1 MSVVGLDFGTQ
12 NAVIAVAR
20 NKGVDV
26 VTNEVSNRATPSMVS
41 FSPRCRFLGEGAKTQ
56 EVSNMKNTVASLTRL
71 AGRSLQDPD
80 VAIEQEYVSAPLVD
94 VNGQVG
100 AEVNYLGKKEKF
112 TAAQLCAMFLTRA
125 KQTATAELR
134 LPVNDMVISVPA
146 WYSDQQRRAILDAA
160 EIAGIK
166 VLRLINET
174 TATALGYGITK
185 LELPGPEEKPRRT
198 MFVDIGHS
206 NYTASIC
213 EFRKGELKV
222 VSTAY
227 DRHFGGRNFDKAIM
241 DHFRAEWQEKYKID
255 IYSNPKAR
263 VRAAAAVEKLK
274 KVLSANA
281 SAPISVESIMEDKDV
296 SGFLKRDELEALMK
310 PLLERCTKPLEQALA
325 DAKLKQEDID
335 FVELVG
341 GTSRVPALKQAVTDF
356 FGGKTLNFTLNADEA
371 IARGCAFSC
380 AILSPV
386 FRVRDFSVQDVVNYP
401 IEFTWEKS
409 PDIPDE
415 DTSLTVF
422 NRGNAMPSTK
432 ILTFYRKQ
440 PFDLEAKYAK
450 PDMLPGKM
458 NPWIGRFSVKGVKAD
473 SKDDFM
479 ICKLKAR
486 LNLHG
491 VLNVEQGYYVEEQE
505 VEEPVPEKEGE
516 KNADAMETDDKAA
529 NGEAKPPAQKTRKV
543 KKQVRKGD
551 LPISSGT
558 ASLTDEIKNQY
569 AEQEG
574 QMISQ
579 DKLVADTEER
589 KNELESEIYST
600 RNKVDEPYESNGYAE
615 FCSEEEKAAIKD
627 KCEKLEDWIYDDG
640 DDATKAQYIAKLE
653 ELRATAGPVVQRFND
668 KRMEEEE
675 TRRKA
680 AEEAAAAKRA
690 QEEAAKQAAE
700 EQRQAAEAAKK
711 LQEQQNANKA
721 DEEMKDAPAD
731 AEGEKPANVE
741 EAS

>member
-1 MSVVGLDFGTQ
+1 
-12 NAVIAVAR
+12 
-20 NKGVDV
+20 
-26 VTNEVSNRATPSMVS
+26 
-41 FSPRCRFLGEGAKTQ
+41 
-56 EVSNMKNTVASLTRL
+56 
-71 AGRSLQDPD
+71 
-80 VAIEQEYVSAPLVD
+80 
-94 VNGQVG
+94 
-100 AEVNYLGKKEKF
+100 
-112 TAAQLCAMFLTRA
+112 
-125 KQTATAELR
+125 
-134 LPVNDMVISVPA
+134 
-146 WYSDQQRRAILDAA
+146 
-160 EIAGIK
+160 
-166 VLRLINET
+166 
-174 TATALGYGITK
+174 
-185 LELPGPEEKPRRT
+185 
-198 MFVDIGHS
+198 
-206 NYTASIC
+206 
-213 EFRKGELKV
+213 
-222 VSTAY
+222 
-227 DRHFGGRNFDKAIM
+227 
-241 DHFRAEWQEKYKID
+241 
-255 IYSNPKAR
+255 
-263 VRAAAAVEKLK
+263 
-274 KVLSANA
+274 
-281 SAPISVESIMEDKDV
+281 
-296 SGFLKRDELEALMK
+296 
-310 PLLERCTKPLEQALA
+310 
-325 DAKLKQEDID
+325 
-335 FVELVG
+335 
-341 GTSRVPALKQAVTDF
+341 
-356 FGGKTLNFTLNADEA
+356 
-371 IARGCAFSC
+371 
-380 AILSPV
+380 
-386 FRVRDFSVQDVVNYP
+386 
-401 IEFTWEKS
+401 
-409 PDIPDE
+409 
-415 DTSLTVF
+415 
-422 NRGNAMPSTK
+422 
-432 ILTFYRKQ
+432 
-440 PFDLEAKYAK
+440 
-450 PDMLPGKM
+450 MLPGKM

-640 DDATKAQYIAKLE
+640 DDATKAQYVAKLE

-675 TRRKA
+675 ARRKA
-680 AEEAAAAKRA
+680 AEEAAAAERA
-690 QEEAAKQAAE
+690 QDEAAKQAAE
-700 EQRQAAEAAKK
+700 EQRAAAEAAKK
-711 LQEQQNANKA
+711 LQEQNASK

>member
-1 MSVVGLDFGTQ
+1 
-12 NAVIAVAR
+12 
-20 NKGVDV
+20 
-26 VTNEVSNRATPSMVS
+26 
-41 FSPRCRFLGEGAKTQ
+41 
-56 EVSNMKNTVASLTRL
+56 
-71 AGRSLQDPD
+71 
-80 VAIEQEYVSAPLVD
+80 
-94 VNGQVG
+94 
-100 AEVNYLGKKEKF
+100 
-112 TAAQLCAMFLTRA
+112 
-125 KQTATAELR
+125 
-134 LPVNDMVISVPA
+134 
-146 WYSDQQRRAILDAA
+146 
-160 EIAGIK
+160 
-166 VLRLINET
+166 
-174 TATALGYGITK
+174 
-185 LELPGPEEKPRRT
+185 EKPRRT

-281 SAPISVESIMEDKDV
+281 AAPISVESIMEDKDV
-296 SGFLKRDELEALMK
+296 SGFLKRDELEGLMK

-415 DTSLTVF
+415 DTNLTVF

-600 RNKVDEPYESNGYAE
+600 RNKVDEPYEANGYAE

-640 DDATKAQYIAKLE
+640 DDATKAQYVAKLE

-675 TRRKA
+675 ARRKA

-690 QEEAAKQAAE
+690 QDEAAKQAAE
-700 EQRQAAEAAKK
+700 EQRAAAEAAKK
-711 LQEQQNANKA
+711 LQEQNASK

>member
-26 VTNEVSNRATPSMVS
+26 ITNEVSNRATPSLVG
-41 FSPRCRFLGEGAKTQ
+41 FSPRCRYLGESAKTQ
-56 EVSNMKNTVASLTRL
+56 EVSNMKNTVGSLTRL
-71 AGRSLQDPD
+71 AGRSIHDPD
-80 VAIEQEYVSAPLVD
+80 VTIEQDFVSAPLVD
-94 VNGQVG
+94 INGQVG
-100 AEVNYLGKKEKF
+100 AEVNYLGKKERF

-125 KQTATAELR
+125 KQTASAELR

-146 WYSDQQRRAILDAA
+146 WYSDQQRRAVLDAA
-160 EIAGIK
+160 DLAGIK

-174 TATALGYGITK
+174 TAAALGYGITK
-185 LELPGPEEKPRRT
+185 LDLPGPEEKPRRT
-198 MFVDIGHS
+198 MFIDIGHS

-241 DHFRAEWQEKYKID
+241 DHFREEWLEKFKID
-255 IYSNPKAR
+255 IYSNPKAK
-263 VRAAAAVEKLK
+263 VRAAAAIEKLK

-281 SAPISVESIMEDKDV
+281 NAPINIESIMEDKDV
-296 SGFLKRDELEALMK
+296 RGFLKREELETLVK
-310 PLLERCTKPLEQALA
+310 PLLERCTKPIEQALA
-325 DAKLKQEDID
+325 DAKLKQDDID

-341 GTSRVPALKQAVTDF
+341 GTSRVPALKQAITDF
-356 FGGKTLNFTLNADEA
+356 FGGKVLNFTLNADEA

-401 IEFTWEKS
+401 IEFAWEKS

-505 VEEPVPEKEGE
+505 IEEPVPEKESE
-516 KNADAMETDDKAA
+516 KKDGDVSSDPVARFAFISNEEKAQFAEKFAFDYSDTRTKERVFKRAKTRRLLTRTQAMETDDKA
-529 NGEAKPPAQKTRKV
+529 NGEAKAPAQKTRKV

-558 ASLTDEIKNQY
+558 ASLTDEVKNQY
-569 AEQEG
+569 SEAEG
-574 QMISQ
+574 QMISN
-579 DKLVADTEER
+579 DKLVADTEEK

-600 RNKVDEPYESNGYAE
+600 RNKVDEPYESNGYAD
-615 FCSEEEKAAIKD
+615 FCSEDEKTTIKD
-627 KCEKLEDWIYDDG
+627 KCEKLEVSVMSLFYD
-640 DDATKAQYIAKLE
+640 
-653 ELRATAGPVVQRFND
+653 
-668 KRMEEEE
+668 
-675 TRRKA
+675 TR
-680 AEEAAAAKRA
+680 
-690 QEEAAKQAAE
+690 
-700 EQRQAAEAAKK
+700 
-711 LQEQQNANKA
+711 
-721 DEEMKDAPAD
+721 
-731 AEGEKPANVE
+731 
-741 EAS
+741 S

>member
-615 FCSEEEKAAIKD
+615 FCSEDEKAAIKD

-690 QEEAAKQAAE
+690 EEEAAKQAAE

-711 LQEQQNANKA
+711 LQEQQNANKQ

>member
-1 MSVVGLDFGTQ
+1 
-12 NAVIAVAR
+12 
-20 NKGVDV
+20 
-26 VTNEVSNRATPSMVS
+26 
-41 FSPRCRFLGEGAKTQ
+41 
-56 EVSNMKNTVASLTRL
+56 
-71 AGRSLQDPD
+71 
-80 VAIEQEYVSAPLVD
+80 
-94 VNGQVG
+94 
-100 AEVNYLGKKEKF
+100 
-112 TAAQLCAMFLTRA
+112 
-125 KQTATAELR
+125 
-134 LPVNDMVISVPA
+134 
-146 WYSDQQRRAILDAA
+146 
-160 EIAGIK
+160 
-166 VLRLINET
+166 
-174 TATALGYGITK
+174 
-185 LELPGPEEKPRRT
+185 

-241 DHFRAEWQEKYKID
+241 DHFRTEWQEKYKID

-281 SAPISVESIMEDKDV
+281 AAPISVESIMEDKDV
-296 SGFLKRDELEALMK
+296 SGFLKRDELENLMK

-516 KNADAMETDDKAA
+516 KNAD
-529 NGEAKPPAQKTRKV
+529 
-543 KKQVRKGD
+543 
-551 LPISSGT
+551 
-558 ASLTDEIKNQY
+558 
-569 AEQEG
+569 
-574 QMISQ
+574 
-579 DKLVADTEER
+579 
-589 KNELESEIYST
+589 
-600 RNKVDEPYESNGYAE
+600 
-615 FCSEEEKAAIKD
+615 
-627 KCEKLEDWIYDDG
+627 
-640 DDATKAQYIAKLE
+640 
-653 ELRATAGPVVQRFND
+653 
-668 KRMEEEE
+668 
-675 TRRKA
+675 
-680 AEEAAAAKRA
+680 
-690 QEEAAKQAAE
+690 
-700 EQRQAAEAAKK
+700 
-711 LQEQQNANKA
+711 
-721 DEEMKDAPAD
+721 
-731 AEGEKPANVE
+731 
-741 EAS
+741 

>member
-1 MSVVGLDFGTQ
+1 
-12 NAVIAVAR
+12 
-20 NKGVDV
+20 
-26 VTNEVSNRATPSMVS
+26 
-41 FSPRCRFLGEGAKTQ
+41 
-56 EVSNMKNTVASLTRL
+56 
-71 AGRSLQDPD
+71 
-80 VAIEQEYVSAPLVD
+80 
-94 VNGQVG
+94 
-100 AEVNYLGKKEKF
+100 
-112 TAAQLCAMFLTRA
+112 
-125 KQTATAELR
+125 
-134 LPVNDMVISVPA
+134 
-146 WYSDQQRRAILDAA
+146 
-160 EIAGIK
+160 
-166 VLRLINET
+166 
-174 TATALGYGITK
+174 
-185 LELPGPEEKPRRT
+185 

-241 DHFRAEWQEKYKID
+241 DHFRTEWQEKYKID

-281 SAPISVESIMEDKDV
+281 AAPISVESIMEDKDV
-296 SGFLKRDELEALMK
+296 SGFLKRDELENLMK

-491 VLNVEQGYYVEEQE
+491 VLNVEQG
-505 VEEPVPEKEGE
+505 
-516 KNADAMETDDKAA
+516 
-529 NGEAKPPAQKTRKV
+529 
-543 KKQVRKGD
+543 
-551 LPISSGT
+551 
-558 ASLTDEIKNQY
+558 
-569 AEQEG
+569 
-574 QMISQ
+574 
-579 DKLVADTEER
+579 
-589 KNELESEIYST
+589 
-600 RNKVDEPYESNGYAE
+600 
-615 FCSEEEKAAIKD
+615 
-627 KCEKLEDWIYDDG
+627 
-640 DDATKAQYIAKLE
+640 
-653 ELRATAGPVVQRFND
+653 
-668 KRMEEEE
+668 
-675 TRRKA
+675 
-680 AEEAAAAKRA
+680 
-690 QEEAAKQAAE
+690 
-700 EQRQAAEAAKK
+700 
-711 LQEQQNANKA
+711 
-721 DEEMKDAPAD
+721 
-731 AEGEKPANVE
+731 
-741 EAS
+741 

>member
-1 MSVVGLDFGTQ
+1 
-12 NAVIAVAR
+12 
-20 NKGVDV
+20 
-26 VTNEVSNRATPSMVS
+26 
-41 FSPRCRFLGEGAKTQ
+41 
-56 EVSNMKNTVASLTRL
+56 
-71 AGRSLQDPD
+71 
-80 VAIEQEYVSAPLVD
+80 
-94 VNGQVG
+94 
-100 AEVNYLGKKEKF
+100 
-112 TAAQLCAMFLTRA
+112 
-125 KQTATAELR
+125 
-134 LPVNDMVISVPA
+134 
-146 WYSDQQRRAILDAA
+146 

-415 DTSLTVF
+415 DTNLTVF

-600 RNKVDEPYESNGYAE
+600 RNKVDEPYEANGYAE

-640 DDATKAQYIAKLE
+640 DDATKAQYVAKLE

-675 TRRKA
+675 ARRKA

-690 QEEAAKQAAE
+690 QDEAAKQAAE
-700 EQRQAAEAAKK
+700 EQRAAAEAAKK
-711 LQEQQNANKA
+711 LQEQNASK

>member
-1 MSVVGLDFGTQ
+1 
-12 NAVIAVAR
+12 
-20 NKGVDV
+20 
-26 VTNEVSNRATPSMVS
+26 
-41 FSPRCRFLGEGAKTQ
+41 
-56 EVSNMKNTVASLTRL
+56 
-71 AGRSLQDPD
+71 
-80 VAIEQEYVSAPLVD
+80 
-94 VNGQVG
+94 
-100 AEVNYLGKKEKF
+100 
-112 TAAQLCAMFLTRA
+112 
-125 KQTATAELR
+125 
-134 LPVNDMVISVPA
+134 
-146 WYSDQQRRAILDAA
+146 
-160 EIAGIK
+160 
-166 VLRLINET
+166 
-174 TATALGYGITK
+174 
-185 LELPGPEEKPRRT
+185 

-422 NRGNAMPSTK
+422 NRGNAMPST
-432 ILTFYRKQ
+432 
-440 PFDLEAKYAK
+440 
-450 PDMLPGKM
+450 
-458 NPWIGRFSVKGVKAD
+458 
-473 SKDDFM
+473 
-479 ICKLKAR
+479 
-486 LNLHG
+486 
-491 VLNVEQGYYVEEQE
+491 
-505 VEEPVPEKEGE
+505 
-516 KNADAMETDDKAA
+516 
-529 NGEAKPPAQKTRKV
+529 
-543 KKQVRKGD
+543 
-551 LPISSGT
+551 
-558 ASLTDEIKNQY
+558 
-569 AEQEG
+569 
-574 QMISQ
+574 
-579 DKLVADTEER
+579 
-589 KNELESEIYST
+589 
-600 RNKVDEPYESNGYAE
+600 
-615 FCSEEEKAAIKD
+615 
-627 KCEKLEDWIYDDG
+627 
-640 DDATKAQYIAKLE
+640 
-653 ELRATAGPVVQRFND
+653 
-668 KRMEEEE
+668 
-675 TRRKA
+675 
-680 AEEAAAAKRA
+680 
-690 QEEAAKQAAE
+690 
-700 EQRQAAEAAKK
+700 
-711 LQEQQNANKA
+711 
-721 DEEMKDAPAD
+721 
-731 AEGEKPANVE
+731 
-741 EAS
+741 

>member
-1 MSVVGLDFGTQ
+1 
-12 NAVIAVAR
+12 
-20 NKGVDV
+20 
-26 VTNEVSNRATPSMVS
+26 
-41 FSPRCRFLGEGAKTQ
+41 
-56 EVSNMKNTVASLTRL
+56 
-71 AGRSLQDPD
+71 
-80 VAIEQEYVSAPLVD
+80 
-94 VNGQVG
+94 
-100 AEVNYLGKKEKF
+100 
-112 TAAQLCAMFLTRA
+112 
-125 KQTATAELR
+125 
-134 LPVNDMVISVPA
+134 
-146 WYSDQQRRAILDAA
+146 
-160 EIAGIK
+160 
-166 VLRLINET
+166 
-174 TATALGYGITK
+174 
-185 LELPGPEEKPRRT
+185 
-198 MFVDIGHS
+198 
-206 NYTASIC
+206 TASIC

-281 SAPISVESIMEDKDV
+281 AAPISVESIMEDKDV
-296 SGFLKRDELEALMK
+296 SGFLKRDELEGLMK

-415 DTSLTVF
+415 DTNLTVF

-600 RNKVDEPYESNGYAE
+600 RNKVDEPYEANGYAE

-640 DDATKAQYIAKLE
+640 DDATKAQYVAKLE

-675 TRRKA
+675 ARRKA

-690 QEEAAKQAAE
+690 QDEAAKQAAE
-700 EQRQAAEAAKK
+700 EQRAAAEAAKK
-711 LQEQQNANKA
+711 LQEQNASK